1 MTFDRG
7 AVPLSRPAPSLSRR
21 GPLYRRVQEELRRAI
36 AKGEFPVG
44 SQLPSERELTT
55 RFGVSTITAKRAL
68 DDLAAAG
75 VIERGRGRRA
85 TVRQP
90 RATAEFEGNLQGL
103 FETIL
108 VQAWNNQL
116 IILDFGEVAAPP
128 DVAQAMGVEAGSPLH
143 CTTNITSRYGKEIV
157 HTVTWVPVEIG
168 RKIDRAQ
175 LLEVPRLLLMM
186 RLGIRM
192 ERAEQSLA
200 ACPAPAE
207 VAQRLAI
214 ASGSPMLRLSRT
226 TYDEKDRGVEHIVGH
241 FPWDRFEY
249 RMTMRQP

>member
-1 MTFDRG
+1 M
-7 AVPLSRPAPSLSRR
+7 PLSRPAQPRGAR

-36 AKGEFPVG
+36 ARGDYPAG
-44 SQLPSERELTT
+44 SQLPSERELTA

-85 TVRQP
+85 TVRPP

-116 IILDFGEVAAPP
+116 VFLDFGAAPAPPEVAA
-128 DVAQAMGVEAGSPLH
+128 AMGVEAGSPLH
-143 CTTNITSRYGKEIV
+143 RTTNIASRHGKEIV
-157 HTVTWVPVEIG
+157 HTVTWVPIEIG
-168 RKIDRAQ
+168 RQIDRAQ
-175 LLEVPRLLLMM
+175 LLEMPRLLLMM
-186 RLGIRM
+186 RLGLRM

-214 ASGSPMLRLSRT
+214 APASPMLRLSRT

-241 FPWDRFEY
+241 FPWERFEY

>member
-1 MTFDRG
+1 M
-7 AVPLSRPAPSLSRR
+7 PPSRPALARNANA
-21 GPLYRRVQEELRRAI
+21 PLYRRVQEELRRAI
-36 AKGEFPVG
+36 AAGEFPVG
-44 SQLPSERELTT
+44 SQLPSERALTA

-116 IILDFGEVAAPP
+116 TILDFGEVPAPS
-128 DVAQAMGVEAGSPLH
+128 DVAEAMRVETGSPLH
-143 CTTNITSRYGKEIV
+143 CTTNITSRHGKEIV
-157 HTVTWVPVEIG
+157 HTVTWVPVAIG
-168 RKIDRAQ
+168 RQIDRAQ
-175 LLEVPRLLLMM
+175 LLETPRLLLMM
-186 RLGIRM
+186 RLGVRM

-200 ACPAPAE
+200 ACPAPPA

-214 ASGSPMLRLSRT
+214 AAESPMLRLSRT